1 MSSLLSAGIHRYRRS
16 AVFWVML
23 LTALVLGAITGA
35 IADSSSQLNAAYL
48 FGLFLVSAIQIS
60 LMIGAEFNNGAF
72 RNKLIAGHS
81 KGKVFLSEL
90 LLSLTSATVLFI
102 AHYGAFVL
110 LNLSRFDRLETVETA
125 QVIFGAW
132 LMHLAFA
139 AVCTAVCFF
148 IPYNSA
154 IAAVVNIILVIV
166 MMFAAAELHLKL
178 NEREYNTVYVAD
190 ENGNMVAKD
199 EINPG
204 YIPPDSA
211 EYAVIHGVYY
221 LMPCGQLNDYQ
232 YALSDLWNDR
242 EPNEKYLEDLKTA
255 PIYSFTAMI
264 LFSAAAYLC
273 FRKKDLK

>member
-1 MSSLLSAGIHRYRRS
+1 MSSLLSAGIYRYRKS
-16 AVFWVML
+16 AVFRVML
-23 LTALVLGAITGA
+23 LTALILGAITGA
-35 IADSSSQLNAAYL
+35 IADSSSQLNATYL
-48 FGLFLVSAIQIS
+48 FGMFLAAAIQIS
-60 LMIGAEFNNGAF
+60 LIIGAEFTNGAF

-90 LLSLTSATVLFI
+90 LLSLTSTTVLFI

-110 LNLSRFDRLETVETA
+110 FNLSRFEKLETGEIA

-139 AVCTAVCFF
+139 AICTAVCFF

-154 IAAVVNIILVIV
+154 IAAVVNIIPVIV
-166 MMFAAAELHLKL
+166 MMFTVSELHLKL

-190 ENGNMVAKD
+190 ENGNMVAED
-199 EINPG
+199 EINPE

-211 EYAVIHGVYY
+211 EYAVIHAVYY

-232 YALSDLWNDR
+232 YALSELWNDR

-255 PIYSFTAMI
+255 PIYSFAAMT
-264 LFSAAAYLC
+264 LFSAAAFLC

>member
-1 MSSLLSAGIHRYRRS
+1 MSSLLSAGIYRYRKS

-23 LTALVLGAITGA
+23 LTALILGLITGA
-35 IADSSSQLNAAYL
+35 IADSSAHLNATYL
-48 FGLFLVSAIQIS
+48 FGLFLITAIQIS
-60 LMIGAEFNNGAF
+60 LIIGAEFTNGAF

-81 KGKVFLSEL
+81 KGEVFLSEL

-102 AHYGAFVL
+102 MHYGAFVL
-110 LNLSRFDRLETVETA
+110 FNLSRFDNLDAGEIA
-125 QVIFGAW
+125 QIVFGAW

-139 AVCTAVCFF
+139 AICATVCFF

-166 MMFAAAELHLKL
+166 MMFTVSELHLKL

-190 ENGNMVAKD
+190 ENGNMVPKD
-199 EINPG
+199 EINPD

-211 EYAVIHGVYY
+211 EYAVIHAAYY

-232 YALSDLWNDR
+232 YALAELWNDR

-255 PIYSFTAMI
+255 PIYSFAAMI
-264 LFSAAAYLC
+264 LFSAMAYIC